1 MSQYRVYQR
10 NYLAEQVF
18 RLADI
23 ISIAI
28 SLMIATHL
36 KEVENLNQYL
46 EIGAFTIIFFIL
58 SAESFG
64 IYRQELNK
72 VRLNTFTVVLASTI
86 VCFLL
91 LLGAGFISNTLNDYS
106 REVILLCFLF
116 MPIFMLCWRVIFH
129 ELADYLTSDRKK
141 EKVAILGVNIVGAKI
156 SNELKTVF
164 AKDYELLGFYDD
176 RTLEDERTRSQIDE
190 TVYLGR
196 FKDAVRD
203 AKKNKM
209 EIIYIVL
216 PMVAEAR
223 ITPIIDELADSTVK
237 VHIIPDFFV
246 RNLLHF
252 RWHNVGSFL
261 ALSVYDTPFY
271 GIDSFIKRMEDI
283 IVGSLILLLIAIPMI
298 LIAIAVKVT
307 SPGPAIF
314 KQKRYGIGGKE
325 VMVYKFRSM
334 KVNNEEKTGKVQ
346 QATKNDSRLTSIGGF
361 LRRTSLD
368 ELPQFINVLQGT
380 MSIVGPRP
388 HAIAHNEYYRK
399 EIEGYMLRHMVK
411 PGITGWAQVNG
422 YRGETKE
429 LYKMEK
435 RVEFDLFYIRN
446 WSVFFDLKIIFLTVF
461 KGFVNK
467 NAY

>member
-1 MSQYRVYQR
+1 MSNYKVYQR

-23 ISIAI
+23 CSVSLSLIIALQI
-28 SLMIATHL
+28 MQHDSLS
-36 KEVENLNQYL
+36 EYL
-46 EIGAFTIIFFIL
+46 EIGAVIIIFFIL

-72 VRLNTFTVVLASTI
+72 VRLNTFTVILASC
-86 VCFLL
+86 VVSFLL
-91 LLGAGFISNTLNDYS
+91 LLGAGFISNTLAKYS
-106 REVILLCFLF
+106 REVILVSFAIMPFL
-116 MPIFMLCWRVIFH
+116 MLAWRIIFH
-129 ELADYLTSDRKK
+129 ELIDYFSQDLKK
-141 EKVAILGVNIVGAKI
+141 EKVAILGVNIVGARI
-156 SNELKTVF
+156 SNELSTEFSKN
-164 AKDYELLGFYDD
+164 YELLGFYDD
-176 RTLEDERTRSQIDE
+176 RSLEDERTSRQME
-190 TVYLGR
+190 GKVYLGR
-196 FKDAVRD
+196 FKDAIKD

-209 EIIYIVL
+209 EVLYIVL

-223 ITPIIDELADSTVK
+223 ITPIIDQLADSTVK

-271 GIDSFIKRMEDI
+271 GIDSFIKRLEDVV
-283 IVGSLILLLIAIPMI
+283 VGSLILLLISIPML

-314 KQKRYGIGGKE
+314 MQKRYGIGGKE
-325 VMVYKFRSM
+325 VLVYKFRSM
-334 KVNNEEKTGKVQ
+334 KVNKETDKVQ

-368 ELPQFINVLQGT
+368 ELPQFINVIQGT

-388 HAIAHNEYYRK
+388 HAIVHNEYYRK
-399 EIEGYMLRHMVK
+399 EIDGYMLRHMVK

-446 WSVFFDLKIIFLTVF
+446 WSVFFDLKIILLTVF
-461 KGFVNK
+461 KGFINK